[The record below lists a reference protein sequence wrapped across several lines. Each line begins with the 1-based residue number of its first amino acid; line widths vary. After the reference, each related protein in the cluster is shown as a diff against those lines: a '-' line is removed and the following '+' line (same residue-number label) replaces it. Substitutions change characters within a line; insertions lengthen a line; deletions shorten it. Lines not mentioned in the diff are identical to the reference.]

1 MSGQDQAMIGLGSF
15 KKGGGGKNFGIFD
28 AFLNFSNRGCNVPT
42 TGEDMARSKL
52 LRIGRISQDHPSR
65 VPKHPRSFDLFQR
78 WQRQRAN
85 LIQFF
90 FFMMTTIWSRTAISK
105 APQNLTLLIWRVYS
119 THSGHY
125 KYKICIF
132 LRCLPNPANTSYGKL
147 SNTTQRIF
155 SIRGVPP
162 LPFPPSPLS
171 SI

>member
-1 MSGQDQAMIGLGSF
+1 M
-15 KKGGGGKNFGIFD
+15 FD

-85 LIQFF
+85 LIQFLF

-105 APQNLTLLIWRVYS
+105 ALPNLTFIDMETFFQPTRVITS
-119 THSGHY
+119 TKYVFSYVVCQAQQTHPMGSCQILRSG
-125 KYKICIF
+125 F
-132 LRCLPNPANTSYGKL
+132 
-147 SNTTQRIF
+147 F
-155 SIRGVPP
+155 P
-162 LPFPPSPLS
+162 LGGYHPSPSPL
-171 SI
+171 IR